1 MSTTTLDDGG
11 HAAAPELPDVLPPR
25 KRRGRVALFVYR
37 NPTIAAG
44 GFLLGLVIA
53 IAIFAP
59 WLGTVDPTA
68 LAPARRT
75 RPPPDVWAWLMFWLG
90 QGVRP
95 PPVQYWFGSDML
107 GRDVYSRVLYGA
119 RVSLI
124 VGFSVACC
132 AACIGM
138 TIGLLSGFL
147 RWLDAIVMRVMDGM
161 MSIPS
166 ILLAIALMA
175 LTRGSVKN
183 VIIAITI
190 AEVPRVSRLVRG
202 VVLSLREQPYV
213 EAAVASGTRVPKI
226 ILRHILPNTVAPITV
241 QATFICAS
249 AMIAE
254 AILSFIGAGTPPII
268 PSWGNIM
275 AEGRALWQVKPYI
288 VFFPAVFLS
297 VTVLAVNMLGDGLRD
312 ALDPRLAKRI

>member
-1 MSTTTLDDGG
+1 M
-11 HAAAPELPDVLPPR
+11 PDILPPV
-25 KRRGRVALFVYR
+25 KQRRGFLGFLRR
-37 NPTIAAG
+37 NPTIAIG
-44 GFLLGLVIA
+44 GGLMLLILLMA
-53 IAIFAP
+53 ILAP
-59 WLGTVDPTA
+59 LLWTVDPTA

-75 RPPPDVWAWLMFWLG
+75 REPSAM
-90 QGVRP
+90 
-95 PPVQYWFGSDML
+95 YWFGTDML

-124 VGFSVACC
+124 VGFAVAFFSSV
-132 AACIGM
+132 
-138 TIGLLSGFL
+138 IGLAIGLVSGFV
-147 RWLDAIVMRVMDGM
+147 RWADAIIMRIMDGL

-175 LTRGSVKN
+175 LTRGSVGN
-183 VIIAITI
+183 VILAITI

-213 EAAVASGTRVPKI
+213 DAAVASGTSTPRI
-226 ILRHILPNTVAPITV
+226 IIRHILPNTLAPLTV
-241 QATFICAS
+241 QATYICAS

-254 AILSFIGAGTPPII
+254 SILSFIGAGTPPII

-288 VFFPAVFLS
+288 VFFPAIFLS
-297 VTVLAVNMLGDGLRD
+297 LTVLAVNLLGDGLRD
-312 ALDPRLAKRI
+312 WLDPRMAKKV

>member
-1 MSTTTLDDGG
+1 LSTSAIQPAAAEAGMIPPGAIGPADV
-11 HAAAPELPDVLPPR
+11 AAAPALPDVMPPV
-25 KRRGRVALFVYR
+25 KPRRGFIGFLRR
-37 NPTIAAG
+37 NPTIAIG
-44 GFLLGLVIA
+44 GGLMLLILL

-59 WLGTVDPTA
+59 LLWTVDPTA

-75 RPPPDVWAWLMFWLG
+75 REPSAM
-90 QGVRP
+90 
-95 PPVQYWFGSDML
+95 YWFGTDML
-107 GRDVYSRVLYGA
+107 GRDVYSRVLYGS
-119 RVSLI
+119 RVSLL
-124 VGFSVACC
+124 VGFAVALFSSV
-132 AACIGM
+132 IGL
-138 TIGLLSGFL
+138 TIGLISGFV
-147 RWLDAIVMRVMDGM
+147 RWADAIIMRVMDGL

-175 LTRGSVKN
+175 LTRGSVGN
-183 VIIAITI
+183 VILAITI

-213 EAAVASGTRVPKI
+213 DAAVASGTSTPRI
-226 ILRHILPNTVAPITV
+226 IFRHILPNTLAPLTV
-241 QATFICAS
+241 QATYICAS

-254 AILSFIGAGTPPII
+254 SILSFIGAGTPPII

-297 VTVLAVNMLGDGLRD
+297 LTVLAVNLLGDGLRD
-312 ALDPRLAKRI
+312 WLDPRMAKRV

>member
-1 MSTTTLDDGG
+1 MSTTAFDPGR
-11 HAAAPELPDVLPPR
+11 HAAAPELADVLPPR
-25 KRRGRVALFVYR
+25 KQRGRVAMFIYR
-37 NPTIAAG
+37 HPTIAAG
-44 GFLLGLVIA
+44 GLLLAIIVA

-59 WLGTVDPTA
+59 LLGTVDPTA

-75 RPPPDVWAWLMFWLG
+75 RPPSA
-90 QGVRP
+90 
-95 PPVQYWFGSDML
+95 QYWFGTDML

-124 VGFSVACC
+124 VGFAV
-132 AACIGM
+132 AACSAILGM
-138 TIGLLSGFL
+138 FIGLVSGFV
-147 RWLDAIVMRVMDGM
+147 RWLDALVMRVMDGI

-175 LTRGSVKN
+175 LTRGSVQN
-183 VIIAITI
+183 VVIAITV

-202 VVLSLREQPYV
+202 VVLTLREQPYV
-213 EAAVASGTRVPKI
+213 EAAVASGTRMPKI
-226 ILRHILPNTVAPITV
+226 ILKHILPNTLAPITV

-249 AMIAE
+249 AMITE

-297 VTVLAVNMLGDGLRD
+297 ITVLAVNLLGDGLRD